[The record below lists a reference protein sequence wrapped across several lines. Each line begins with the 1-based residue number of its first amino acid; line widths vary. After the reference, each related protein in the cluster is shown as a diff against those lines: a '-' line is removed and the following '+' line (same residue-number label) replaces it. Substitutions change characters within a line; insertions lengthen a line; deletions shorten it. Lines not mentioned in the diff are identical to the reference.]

1 MRILGLIALVFL
13 ITLTASVL
21 AQAQATAIPA
31 APEIISAGG
40 KQPVEIVSHKIGVDY
55 YPMLDRP
62 SLTTPPMTADV
73 GELPPTENE
82 RLARQSRRNNYR
94 TTAPIAPEDK
104 RERGRLSSYLRV
116 INDAQ
121 IVQIVVKNTDNK
133 AIKSLD
139 WDFAFP
145 RYEDG
150 KLLARYDVSSKVEIE
165 PGGKKTLK
173 YHLPAGAKKCEVV
186 RVVRDEKQTEKT
198 TTFEAVC
205 GQGFNDPLLHG
216 QRQETV
222 SIKRIAFAD
231 GTSWTRE

>member
-21 AQAQATAIPA
+21 AQAQATAIPT
-31 APEIISAGG
+31 APEIVSTAV
-40 KQPVEIVSHKIGVDY
+40 KPPVEIVRYKIGMDY

-62 SLTTPPMTADV
+62 SLTIPPMTADI
-73 GELPPTENE
+73 GDLPPTENE
-82 RLARQSRRNNYR
+82 RLARQNRRR
-94 TTAPIAPEDK
+94 DHRATAPIAPEDT
-104 RERGRLSSYLRV
+104 RSRGRLSSYLRV

-121 IVQIVVKNTDNK
+121 IVQIVIKNTDNK
-133 AIKSLD
+133 AIKSVD

-150 KLLARYDVSSKVEIE
+150 KLLARYDVLSKVEIE

-186 RVVRDEKQTEKT
+186 RVVRDEKETEKT

>member
-21 AQAQATAIPA
+21 AQAQATAIPT
-31 APEIISAGG
+31 APEIVSTAV
-40 KQPVEIVSHKIGVDY
+40 KPPVEIVRYKIGMDY

-62 SLTTPPMTADV
+62 SLTTPPMTADI

-82 RLARQSRRNNYR
+82 RLARQSRRPNYR

-104 RERGRLSSYLRV
+104 RSRGRLSSYLRV

-121 IVQIVVKNTDNK
+121 IVQIVVKNTEK
-133 AIKSLD
+133 KIKSLD

-150 KLLARYDVSSKVEIE
+150 KLLARYDVLSKVEIE

-198 TTFEAVC
+198 STFEAVC
-205 GQGFNDPLLHG
+205 GRGFNDPLLHG

-231 GTSWTRE
+231 GTSWSRE